1 MANFYQDIGKIAR
14 IKAIEVAVNSFTFTF
29 FQSPVLG
36 SKTPQIRHPHRVPHL
51 ILAGVPHLILAA
63 GSAPQTKPAVGG
75 EPATNPRLFY
85 RRCGLSNTRKI
96 SICTHARS

>member
-51 ILAGVPHLILAA
+51 ILAA